1 METNEPIVEDL
12 QRELIRLILWSDIE
26 EAPWDVLDID
36 VSNVDDGDIEVRT
49 RMNIAATVA
58 KALEKK

>member
-1 METNEPIVEDL
+1 MIVEDL

-26 EAPWDVLDID
+26 EAPWDVLNID

-49 RMNIAATVA
+49 RMNIAATIA
-58 KALEKK
+58 KALEKKP